1 VFDRADRAL
10 LTGMQRPVRNG
21 DIGPSTYTLPGLPA
35 PRRVETE
42 LVTWDITDP
51 AAPRPVGPRI
61 PYSTVAVS
69 PGRDLVA
76 VANVAGGPN
85 VTLWDFRDPRG
96 PRAAGR
102 IAPVDTTT
110 AELAFSPDGATLAVA
125 GGERGDRWLGL
136 WSVTAPDRPRA
147 LLTGTPA
154 GDGEPEGVA
163 LVRDLSQVWVLADRP
178 QVAVVDGDGELTV
191 YEYADGDL
199 RPVGMAVTPGR
210 AASSPCSP
218 TVRPPSP
225 TTATSGT

>member
-1 VFDRADRAL
+1 
-10 LTGMQRPVRNG
+10 M
-21 DIGPSTYTLPGLPA
+21 
-35 PRRVETE
+35 
-42 LVTWDITDP
+42 
-51 AAPRPVGPRI
+51 
-61 PYSTVAVS
+61 
-69 PGRDLVA
+69 
-76 VANVAGGPN
+76 
-85 VTLWDFRDPRG
+85 TLWDFRDPRG

-199 RPVGMAVTPGR
+199 RPVGMAVTPGPGR
-210 AASSPCSP
+210 IVAVLPDGATALADDGNLWDLTDRWIPTRLAVPEVEGAAAAAEVRFVGDSRVLAVARQDGAVICSTWP
-218 TVRPPSP
+218 TLGGPPRSAAWRLP
-225 TTATSGT
+225 KSEGRRGCPRSR